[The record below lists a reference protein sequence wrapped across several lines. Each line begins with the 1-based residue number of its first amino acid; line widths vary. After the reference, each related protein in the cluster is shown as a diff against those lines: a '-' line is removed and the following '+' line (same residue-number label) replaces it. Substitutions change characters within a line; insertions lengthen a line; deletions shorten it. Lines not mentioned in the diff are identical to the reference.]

1 MAFVRL
7 NLKLQN
13 MRYVSDSPNV
23 HEVSDLKSQVGSLT
37 DRIEALHEQIEMLTG
52 AVSHI
57 QLTASHGSEETGHYV
72 DNDAAGLTD
81 SSKKKR
87 KLASKRQGVVI
98 KMEPNV
104 TPAHSD
110 SGPHLM
116 RMSSI
121 DSQLDLVA
129 DDMTLPTGP
138 ELQSLGLFR
147 NNSLTSG
154 AEPFAFDTSEADD
167 NWFADMDRLLAVVD
181 EPQSP
186 VKTSYGSHE
195 KAHQS
200 SSSREEYT
208 YFKRD
213 GTGVSSSAAA
223 SKEAYFVQDQLLPQA
238 SVVPATTGGV
248 QDLFA
253 ILESLSPELK
263 VRFVDKLAEVMG
275 KQLANNMGTSTAETA
290 PVTAAPVYT
299 AEAPRRDVCLTQN
312 FAHLTTGASAPYHL
326 PSGVPA
332 PEIALPLASAA
343 LGAFVISSLNTLV
356 LNQEMETAHS
366 MSRKAMMV

>member
-1 MAFVRL
+1 M
-7 NLKLQN
+7 
-13 MRYVSDSPNV
+13 SDSPNV
-23 HEVSDLKSQVGSLT
+23 HEVSDLKSQVGNLT

-57 QLTASHGSEETGHYV
+57 QLSAAHATEQESSHYTSE
-72 DNDAAGLTD
+72 NDSMGVTD

-87 KLASKRQGVVI
+87 KLGSKRQGVVV
-98 KMEPNV
+98 KMEPAPFEAE
-104 TPAHSD
+104 T
-110 SGPHLM
+110 GPHLM

-121 DSQLDLVA
+121 DSSLDLVS

-147 NNSLTSG
+147 NNSLTNG
-154 AEPFAFDTSEADD
+154 APPFAFDSSEDE

-181 EPQSP
+181 EPESP
-186 VKTSYGSHE
+186 VKTNSWEHE

-200 SSSREEYT
+200 KGCATSNDSREEYT
-208 YFKRD
+208 YFKKD
-213 GTGVSSSAAA
+213 GTYSGVSSSSAAVTGGKQA
-223 SKEAYFVQDQLLPQA
+223 CFVHDQLLPQA
-238 SVVPATTGGV
+238 SVVPAPVGGV

-275 KQLANNMGTSTAETA
+275 KQLASNMGTTTAEAA
-290 PVTAAPVYT
+290 PVTADPITYSTGAS
-299 AEAPRRDVCLTQN
+299 AARDVSLSQN
-312 FAHLTTGASAPYHL
+312 FTQLTTGVGAPYHL
-326 PSGVPA
+326 PSGAPA

-343 LGAFVISSLNTLV
+343 LGAFVLSSLHTLQ
-356 LNQEMETAHS
+356 LETVHS
-366 MSRKAMMV
+366 MSRKALMV